1 MLLPLVT
8 AALIALSRS
17 SAAFAASEDSLRC
30 APGERRIEI
39 ATAAAAAALSGGR
52 RPPFVGEHLQ
62 YSARFKKLLDIPVG
76 GGGEMRT
83 VGRDTV
89 RGQVVWKSL
98 FIIDAGVPKAHFHD
112 TTASWFDSV
121 TFNSL
126 RFVQKV
132 HDPGYHAD
140 RDTQIFPDE
149 RTYRKD
155 GETHPSVADALD
167 DMSFVYLVRTL
178 PLEPGQCYVLNRYFK
193 PESNPVVVHVIRR
206 DTVTVPAGRF
216 PSILLKP
223 QIKTTGIF
231 GQNGH
236 AELWLADDS
245 TRMIVQLNTSL
256 RVGSISLRLSQIG
269 REK

>member
-1 MLLPLVT
+1 LH
-8 AALIALSRS
+8 
-17 SAAFAASEDSLRC
+17 ASLEDSLRC

-39 ATAAAAAALSGGR
+39 ATAAAATAISNGR
-52 RPPFVGEHLQ
+52 RPSFAGEVLQ
-62 YSARFKKLLDIPVG
+62 YSARYKWLPVP

-83 VGRDTV
+83 LGRDTV
-89 RGQVVWKSL
+89 RGQVVWKAL
-98 FIIDAGVPKAHFHD
+98 FIIDAGLPKARFHD

-155 GETHPSVADALD
+155 GETHPSVADPLD

-178 PLEPGQCYVLNRYFK
+178 PLQPGQCYVLSRYFK

-206 DTVTVPAGRF
+206 DTVNVPAGRF
-216 PSILLKP
+216 PSILLRP
-223 QIKTTGIF
+223 EIKTTGIF
-231 GQNGH
+231 GQNGR

-245 TRMIVQLNTSL
+245 TRIVVQLNTSL
-256 RVGSISLRLSQIG
+256 RVGSISLRLRHVG
-269 REK
+269 REQ